1 MLGDQ
6 ICSMSVNKLQD
17 SLRTIND
24 ELRGTEERRER
35 LLKTTRDIVSICS
48 KSIVDLHYGRKQ
60 EAKIKL
66 SKADKMLVEFRHHS
80 RNDLQKYLLLPEQ
93 EYVEAS
99 LLMSIVENSEI
110 PGVSDL
116 GVTGA
121 AYTLGALDCVGEIK
135 RIIYDR
141 IRRDMADDAQ
151 MHFNFMEHLYSLVYP
166 LAIYDNLVGGLKRKL
181 DIAKVLIEDVRV
193 LLTEESRRENMIRA
207 IERLEKRIIDAKNE

>member
-1 MLGDQ
+1 
-6 ICSMSVNKLQD
+6 MSVNKLQD

-24 ELRGTEERRER
+24 ELRGTEEGRER
-35 LLKTTRDIVSICS
+35 LLKATRDIVSICS
-48 KSIVDLHYGRKQ
+48 KSIVDLHYGRKE
-60 EAKIKL
+60 EAKLKL
-66 SKADKMLVEFRHHS
+66 TEANTMLAEFRFYS

-110 PGVSDL
+110 PGVGDL

-141 IRRDMADDAQ
+141 IRRDMQEDAH
-151 MHFNFMEHLYSLVYP
+151 MHFNFMEHIYSLIYP
-166 LAIYDNLVGGLKRKL
+166 LAIYDNLVGGLRRKL
-181 DIAKVLIEDVRV
+181 DIAKILIEDVRV
-193 LLTEESRRENMIRA
+193 LLTEDLRRENMIRA
-207 IERLEKRIIDAKNE
+207 IERLERRIIEAKNE

>member
-1 MLGDQ
+1 ML
-6 ICSMSVNKLQD
+6 VNKLQD

-35 LLKTTRDIVSICS
+35 LLKATRDIVSICS
-48 KSIVDLHYGRKQ
+48 KSIVDLHYGRKE
-60 EAKIKL
+60 EAKSKL
-66 SKADKMLVEFRHHS
+66 TEANTMLAEFRYYS
-80 RNDLQKYLLLPEQ
+80 RDDLQKYLLLPEQ

-110 PGVSDL
+110 PGAVDL

-141 IRRDMADDAQ
+141 IRKDMSEDAQ
-151 MHFNFMEHLYSLVYP
+151 MHFNFMEHIYSLVYP
-166 LAIYDNLVGGLKRKL
+166 LAIYDNLVGGLRRKL
-181 DIAKVLIEDVRV
+181 DIAKILIEDVRV
-193 LLTEESRRENMIRA
+193 LLTEESRRETLIRA
-207 IERLEKRIIDAKNE
+207 IERLERRIIDAKSE

>member
-1 MLGDQ
+1 
-6 ICSMSVNKLQD
+6 MSVNKLQD

-24 ELRGTEERRER
+24 EFRGTEERRER
-35 LLKTTRDIVSICS
+35 LLKATRDIVSICS
-48 KSIVDLHYGRKQ
+48 KSIVDLHYGRKE
-60 EAKIKL
+60 EAKLKL
-66 SKADKMLVEFRHHS
+66 TEANTMLAEFRFYS

-110 PGVSDL
+110 PGVGDL

-141 IRRDMADDAQ
+141 IRRDMQEDAH
-151 MHFNFMEHLYSLVYP
+151 MHFNFMEHIYSLIYP
-166 LAIYDNLVGGLKRKL
+166 LAIYDNLVGGLRRKL
-181 DIAKVLIEDVRV
+181 DIAKILIEDVRV
-193 LLTEESRRENMIRA
+193 LLTEDLRRENMIRA
-207 IERLEKRIIDAKNE
+207 IERLERRIIEAKNE

>member
-1 MLGDQ
+1 ML
-6 ICSMSVNKLQD
+6 VNKLQD

-35 LLKTTRDIVSICS
+35 LLKATRDIVSICS
-48 KSIVDLHYGRKQ
+48 KSIVDLHYGRKE
-60 EAKIKL
+60 EAKSKL
-66 SKADKMLVEFRHHS
+66 TEANTMLAEFRYYS
-80 RNDLQKYLLLPEQ
+80 RDDLQKYLLLPEQ

-110 PGVSDL
+110 PGAVDL

-141 IRRDMADDAQ
+141 IRKDMSEDAQ
-151 MHFNFMEHLYSLVYP
+151 MHFNFMEHIYSLVYP
-166 LAIYDNLVGGLKRKL
+166 LAIYDNLVGGLRRKL
-181 DIAKVLIEDVRV
+181 DIAKILIEDVRV
-193 LLTEESRRENMIRA
+193 LLTEESRRETLIRA
-207 IERLEKRIIDAKNE
+207 IERLERRIIDAKNE